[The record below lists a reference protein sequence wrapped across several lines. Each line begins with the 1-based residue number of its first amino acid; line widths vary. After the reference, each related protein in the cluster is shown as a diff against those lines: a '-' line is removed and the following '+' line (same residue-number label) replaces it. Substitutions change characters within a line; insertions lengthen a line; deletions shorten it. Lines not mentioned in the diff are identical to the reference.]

1 MAIKNII
8 LVAGVNGFVGH
19 HLARELDSRGYEV
32 FGTGIEQ
39 NLESTLKPV
48 VAKYFGNCDLTN
60 IESLD
65 KIPFNDICAIINLAG
80 LAGVGAS
87 YQQKEKYMRINVEVH
102 TKLVE
107 RIVSQNLQ
115 NKIRVVAVSTGA
127 VYDSFQP
134 MPLTESSKFNN
145 EGSPYAQSKIAM
157 EKRLKTYTSKG
168 VDIIIARPFNHIGP
182 GQQNG
187 FLVPDLINQIS
198 KGNSAIVGSIETKRD
213 YTDVRDVTRAY
224 AILATQKK
232 LGYRLYNICSGK
244 SVSGKTILFKI
255 ANLYN
260 KPNIEINIDK
270 LRMRPNDPAELY
282 GSYDRLKKDTGWQPQ
297 INIDQTLKDVIQ
309 DS

>member
-1 MAIKNII
+1 MKSI
-8 LVAGVNGFVGH
+8 LVTGVNGFVGH
-19 HLARELDSRGYEV
+19 HLAKELNSQGYEV
-32 FGTGIEQ
+32 FGTGMEQ
-39 NLESTLKPV
+39 NLKNTLKPV

-65 KIPFNDICAIINLAG
+65 KIPFDDICAVINLAG

-87 YQQKEKYMRINVEVH
+87 YQQRDKYMRINIEVH

-134 MPLTESSKFNN
+134 MPLTESSKLNS
-145 EGSPYAQSKIAM
+145 EGSPYAQSKISM
-157 EKRLKTYTSKG
+157 EEGLKTYISKG

-187 FLVPDLINQIS
+187 FLVPDLIDQIS
-198 KGNSAIVGSIETKRD
+198 KINTVTVGSLKTKRD
-213 YTDVRDVTRAY
+213 YTDVRDVVRAY
-224 AILATQKK
+224 AMLATQKN
-232 LGYRLYNICSGK
+232 LSHNLYNICSGK
-244 SVSGKTILFKI
+244 SISGTTILQKI
-255 ANLYN
+255 IDWYN
-260 KPNIEINIDK
+260 KPDIEIKIDK
-270 LRMRPNDPAELY
+270 SKMRPNDPTELY
-282 GSYDRLKKDTGWQPQ
+282 GSYERLYLDTGWQPQ
-297 INIDQTLKDVIQ
+297 INIDQTLKDIIQ